1 MSQESLE
8 AGIIILFSKYKYL
21 LHEVMTLKENHV
33 LKKPS
38 GEKKKTKQP
47 SAQSLTRSQSKR
59 CQLFN
64 IYLHISY
71 FTRHNRLHI
80 FYYLH

>member
-33 LKKPS
+33 LKALRR
-38 GEKKKTKQP
+38 KKQNNP
-47 SAQSLTRSQSKR
+47 SAQS
-59 CQLFN
+59 
-64 IYLHISY
+64 
-71 FTRHNRLHI
+71 
-80 FYYLH
+80 